1 MKVALMMKWD
11 LKHPTVS
18 DLEMV
23 AELWEESRI
32 LLTCHQDAGN
42 YIIG

>member
-1 MKVALMMKWD
+1 MFMMMNKMIMKVALMMKWD

-23 AELWEESRI
+23 AEL
-32 LLTCHQDAGN
+32 
-42 YIIG
+42 